1 MAEYNASEEKN
12 SAEGRNIM
20 RLRTK
25 KNSAEWRNIM
35 RQRKNSANG
44 RNILRLLRK
53 KFGRVAE
60 YNASEEKFGQWA
72 EYIAIVAK
80 KIQPSGGIF
89 CVRGK
94 NSAKGRN
101 IMRFRR
107 KRIDANNLIDV

>member
-1 MAEYNASEEKN
+1 MRQRKKFGRGAEYNASSDEE
-12 SAEGRNIM
+12 
-20 RLRTK
+20 
-25 KNSAEWRNIM
+25 
-35 RQRKNSANG
+35 
-44 RNILRLLRK
+44 

-107 KRIDANNLIDV
+107 KRIDVNNLIDV